1 MAQQA
6 IELASGPTESSVY
19 DSGNA
24 PALSTR
30 EAVGLKPV
38 TPHKAAG
45 MRTEPRVSE
54 PRPITHMPSAT
65 ATAAPDDEPPGMR
78 PFAPSPPPSARP
90 NGFFGVP

>member
-1 MAQQA
+1 
-6 IELASGPTESSVY
+6 
-19 DSGNA
+19 
-24 PALSTR
+24 
-30 EAVGLKPV
+30 
-38 TPHKAAG
+38 